1 MRRPAP
7 RVVAALAALAV
18 AGLLASACSSRT
30 STQVTRDNF
39 AGPNSVALEP
49 RPTVALPT
57 ATAPLPSIAE
67 LPVEDAAN
75 VQQAAAEFFGEGT
88 PDDIALEGITPLGA
102 SACTVLRANLNQS
115 RFPPN
120 FVVLADGQ
128 ISGPGEGEVNQV
140 LNPCFYD
147 VGLEP
152 NADDV
157 ARVAIAKAPF
167 LIGLRLVTQLPPE
180 VVAGLSPTTVEQ
192 TPMDFAN
199 YTGPVLVD
207 TDGVPTSLFVAI
219 DNIGAYHLVKTIA
232 VPLDSRTESITL
244 IHVGG

>member
-1 MRRPAP
+1 MRWLAP
-7 RVVAALAALAV
+7 RVLVLLAALILTS
-18 AGLLASACSSRT
+18 LLASACSTRS
-30 STQVTRDNF
+30 STQVTRDNL
-39 AGPNSVALEP
+39 AGPNSVAIEE

-67 LPVEDAAN
+67 LPLEDADN
-75 VQQAAAEFFGEGT
+75 VRQAAADFFGEGT

-120 FVVLADGQ
+120 FIVLADGQ
-128 ISGPGEGEVNQV
+128 ISGPAENDVNAV

-147 VGLEP
+147 VGLQP
-152 NADDV
+152 TADDV

-167 LIGLRLVTQLPPE
+167 LIGLRLVTDLPPE
-180 VVAGLSPTTVEQ
+180 VVAGLSPTTVAQ
-192 TPMDFAN
+192 TPMDFN
-199 YTGPVLVD
+199 TYTGPVLVD
-207 TDGVPTSLFVAI
+207 IDGSPTSLFVAI

-232 VPLDSRTESITL
+232 LPGESRLDSISL
-244 IHVGG
+244 IYVGG